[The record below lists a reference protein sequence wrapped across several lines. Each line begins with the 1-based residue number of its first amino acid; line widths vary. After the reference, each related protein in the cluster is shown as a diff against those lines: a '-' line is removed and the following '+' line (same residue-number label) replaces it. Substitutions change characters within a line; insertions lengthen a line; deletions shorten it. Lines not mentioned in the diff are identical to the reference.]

1 LPEKSSIY
9 KKWFVTPFPVDKNTL
24 PANAQ
29 MECVELLSDIH
40 FTTTPY
46 SCHGFLSV
54 HTFVNSYQG

>member
-29 MECVELLSDIH
+29 MKYVELLSDIQ
-40 FTTTPY
+40 
-46 SCHGFLSV
+46 L
-54 HTFVNSYQG
+54 